1 MTLLSITRGV
11 QPEHREPRR
20 TNLAPG
26 TRHQAPH
33 SWRPEPRKSIAFF
46 LAFESIHPSLRH
58 ALRASLSLFL
68 LACAC
73 NRPARAQSIAEAE
86 FALRAGRYDAA
97 IAAFKSLAAVTDAPV
112 AAHRG
117 LLRALGEV
125 GRYDEAEASGR
136 GFVASHPQSAELWNT
151 LGEILVQRGRIT
163 EATDAFTSAIAGHA
177 SDSVAARLNLAV
189 LRYGRGERESAV
201 RDFDWFIDFY
211 NRGSRLTS
219 AELTAI
225 GTACRYLGLTDP
237 ALFKDALKAFDQAIV
252 ADSTNL
258 EPRVRLGNLFLEKYN
273 SADAR
278 TTFETA
284 LLINPRDPEALL
296 GSARVRRFDGQP
308 GADSLA
314 RQSLGVNPNYTDAHV
329 FLATLRLEAENLDD
343 ASRSA
348 QHALAIDS
356 GSVAALAVLA
366 ATHHLRGEDPAFATV
381 RRRALARDPRS
392 AEIYIT
398 LAELSARNRFYKK
411 AVGFAREGVSIDS
424 TSTRSY
430 ALLGIN
436 ELRTGAIAAAR
447 THLEKAFAGD
457 PYDVWTKNTLDLLDT
472 FKDYRETRTERF
484 LFVIDGKESAL
495 LSLYLGDLAGEAYGK
510 LAARYDYRPA
520 TPVRLELYR
529 SHADFSVRTV
539 GLAGLGA
546 LGVAFGNVLAMDS
559 PSARET
565 GQFNWGST
573 FWHEL
578 AHTFTLGVTDHRVPR
593 WLSEGLSVLEE
604 RRARPGWG
612 AGPSVGFL
620 AAYKAGRLLPV
631 SRLNEGFMTPAY
643 PEQVIFSYY
652 QASLVCEMIERDGG
666 ISAIRSMLKGYRDG
680 LTTAEVVKG
689 VLGTDQTALDK
700 KFDRYFRER
709 FSKPLAAIRIS
720 AASDS
725 GDATVRRRV
734 TQLDAMRDPGDFV
747 AQLSAGRT
755 LLDEGKTDDAIT
767 HLERAKALFPEYAG
781 PNSPYA
787 LLARIHTEKGAPR
800 RAADELTRLTELDEN
815 AYAANVELAKLLE
828 QLGDSRGSSAAL
840 ERAIYIN
847 PYDIDLH
854 TRLATLYD
862 ALGDNRLSLR
872 ERRAIVALAPVD
884 MAEAQYQLALAYRK
898 SGDHGNAR
906 RSVLEALELAPN
918 FAKAQELLL
927 DLQDN
932 GSKAD
937 RRGKPL

>member
-1 MTLLSITRGV
+1 MTTPAASRY
-11 QPEHREPRR
+11 
-20 TNLAPG
+20 
-26 TRHQAPH
+26 
-33 SWRPEPRKSIAFF
+33 
-46 LAFESIHPSLRH
+46 
-58 ALRASLSLFL
+58 ALRAPVALFL
-68 LACAC
+68 MVCAC
-73 NRPARAQSIAEAE
+73 NRPARAQGIVEAE
-86 FALRAGRYDAA
+86 SALRAGRYDAA
-97 IAAFKSLAAVTDAPV
+97 IAEFKSLTAGADAPP

-117 LLRALGEV
+117 LLRALAQV

-136 GFVASHPQSAELWNT
+136 RYIALHPQSPEVWNA
-151 LGEILVQRGRIT
+151 LGEILTLRGKIT
-163 EATDAFTSAIAGHA
+163 EAADAFTRAIAGHA
-177 SDSVAARLNLAV
+177 PDSAAARLNLAI
-189 LRYGRGERESAV
+189 LKYGRGERESAL
-201 RDFDWFIDFY
+201 RDFGWFIDFY
-211 NRGSRLTS
+211 NNGARLTS

-225 GTACRYLGLTDP
+225 GTACRYLGLHDP
-237 ALFKDALKAFDQAIV
+237 ALFKDALKAFDQAIA

-278 TTFETA
+278 TTFEAA
-284 LLINPRDPEALL
+284 LLMNSRDPLALL

-314 RQSLGVNPNYTDAHV
+314 RQSLAVNPNLTDAHV
-329 FLATLRLEAENLDD
+329 FVATLRLEAENLDD
-343 ASRSA
+343 AARSA
-348 QHALAIDS
+348 EQALKIDS

-366 ATHHLRGEDPAFATV
+366 ATHHLRDSAATFAAV
-381 RRRALARDPRS
+381 HRRALASDPRS
-392 AEIYIT
+392 AEIYVT
-398 LAELSARNRFYKK
+398 LAELSARNRLYKS
-411 AVGFAREGVSIDS
+411 AVDFARKGVSIDS
-424 TSTRSY
+424 ASARSY

-436 ELRTGAIAAAR
+436 QLRTGAIAAAR
-447 THLEKAFAGD
+447 DNLERAFTRD

-484 LFVIDGKESAL
+484 LFVVDGKESAL
-495 LSLYLGDLAGEAYGK
+495 LSLYLGDLADEAYRK
-510 LAARYDYRPA
+510 LAERYDYRPA
-520 TPVRLELYR
+520 TPVRLEMYR

-546 LGVAFGNVLAMDS
+546 LGVSFGNVLAMDS

-620 AAYKAGRLLPV
+620 AAYKLGRLLPV

-666 ISAIRSMLKGYRDG
+666 IAAIRAMLKGYRDG
-680 LTTAEVVKG
+680 LTTAQVMKR
-689 VLGTDQTALDK
+689 VLGSEQSALDR
-700 KFDRYFRER
+700 KFDIYLRER
-709 FSKPLAAIRIS
+709 FSQPLAAIRVS

-725 GDATVRRRV
+725 GDTRVVRRV
-734 TQLDAMRDPGDFV
+734 PMLDAMRDPGDFV
-747 AQLSAGRT
+747 AQLAAGRT
-755 LLDEGKTDDAIT
+755 LLDEGKPDEAIMY
-767 HLERAKALFPEYAG
+767 LERAKALFPEYAG
-781 PNSPYA
+781 PSSPYA
-787 LLARIHTEKGAPR
+787 LLARIHTDKGAPR
-800 RAADELTRLTELDEN
+800 RAADELERLTGLDEN

-828 QLGDSRGSSAAL
+828 QLGDLRGSSAAL
-840 ERAIYIN
+840 ERAIYIH

-854 TRLATLYD
+854 TRLAAKYD
-862 ALGDNRLSLR
+862 ALGDHRLSLR
-872 ERRAIVALAPVD
+872 ERRAVVALAPVD
-884 MAEAQYQLALAYRK
+884 LAEAHYQLALAYRK
-898 SGDHGNAR
+898 SGDRTNGR
-906 RSVLEALELAPN
+906 RSVIQALELAPN

-927 DLQDN
+927 ELQDS
-932 GSKAD
+932 GSKPD
-937 RRGKPL
+937 RRENPA

>member
-1 MTLLSITRGV
+1 MTPLSIARGCLPESR
-11 QPEHREPRR
+11 QPPSANRAPTTGHRQPRPSHR
-20 TNLAPG
+20 TPSTGHRTPG
-26 TRHQAPH
+26 
-33 SWRPEPRKSIAFF
+33 FF
-46 LAFESIHPSLRH
+46 LRVPVA
-58 ALRASLSLFL
+58 LFL

-73 NRPARAQSIAEAE
+73 NSPVRAQGIAEAE
-86 FALRAGRYDAA
+86 SALRAGRYDAA
-97 IAAFKSLAAVTDAPV
+97 IAAFKSLAGGAEAPP

-117 LLRALGEV
+117 LLRALGQV
-125 GRYDEAEASGR
+125 GRYDEAEAAGR
-136 GFVASHPQSAELWNT
+136 QYLASHPQSPELWNT
-151 LGEILVQRGRIT
+151 LGEILTQRGKFT
-163 EATDAFTSAIAGHA
+163 EASDAFTRAIGGHA
-177 SDSVAARLNLAV
+177 KDSATARLNLAT
-189 LRYGRGERESAV
+189 LKYARGEREAAL

-211 NRGSRLTS
+211 NRGARLS
-219 AELTAI
+219 SDELTAV
-225 GTACRYLGLTDP
+225 GTACRYLGLDDP
-237 ALFKDALKAFDQAIV
+237 ALFKDALKAFDQAIA

-278 TTFETA
+278 SSFDAA
-284 LLINPRDPEALL
+284 LLINQRDPLALL
-296 GSARVRRFDGQP
+296 GAARVRRFDGQP

-314 RQSLGVNPNYTDAHV
+314 RQSLAVNPNLTEAHV
-329 FLATLRLEAENLDD
+329 FVATLRLESENLED
-343 ASRSA
+343 AARSA
-348 QHALAIDS
+348 EQALRIDS

-366 ATHHLRGEDPAFATV
+366 ATYHLRGDDAAFATV
-381 RRRALARDPRS
+381 KRRALSSNPRS
-392 AEIYIT
+392 AEIYVT
-398 LAELSARNRFYKK
+398 LAELSARNRFYKQ
-411 AVGFAREGVSIDS
+411 AVDFAREGVSIDS
-424 TSTRSY
+424 ASARSY

-436 ELRTGAIAAAR
+436 ELRTGAPAAAR
-447 THLEKAFAGD
+447 THLERAFARD

-472 FKDYRETRTERF
+472 FKDYRETRTARF
-484 LFVIDGKESAL
+484 LFIIDRKESPL
-495 LSLYLGDLAGEAYGK
+495 LSLYFGDLADEAYGK
-510 LAARYDYRPA
+510 LAERYDYRPA

-612 AGPSVGFL
+612 AGPTVGFL
-620 AAYKAGRLLPV
+620 SAYKAGRLLPV

-666 ISAIRSMLKGYRDG
+666 IGAIRSMLKGYRDG
-680 LTTAEVVKG
+680 LTTAQVVKR
-689 VLGTDQTALDK
+689 VLGTDQAALDK
-700 KFDRYFRER
+700 KFDSYFRER
-709 FSKPLAAIRIS
+709 FSRPLAAIRVS
-720 AASDS
+720 AVSDS
-725 GDATVRRRV
+725 GDARATNRV
-734 TQLDAMRDPGDFV
+734 PMLDAMRDPGNFV

-755 LLDEGKTDDAIT
+755 LLDEGKVDEAATY
-767 HLERAKALFPEYAG
+767 LERAKALFPEYAG
-781 PNSPYA
+781 PNNPYA

-800 RAADELTRLTELDEN
+800 RAADELTRLTGMDEN
-815 AYAANVELAKLLE
+815 AYEANVELAKLLE
-828 QLGDSRGSSAAL
+828 QLGDSRGSAAAL

-854 TRLATLYD
+854 GRLAAMYD
-862 ALGDNRLSLR
+862 ALGDNRLLVR
-872 ERRAIVALAPVD
+872 ERRALVALEPVD

-898 SGDHGNAR
+898 SGDRISAR
-906 RSVLEALELAPN
+906 RSVLHALELAPN

-927 DLQDN
+927 ELQVG
-932 GSKAD
+932 GSKP
-937 RRGKPL
+937 GKKEVPA